1 MYYRNWAHSTLSRIR
16 ITEVLYELYTMMQE
30 KQKITDEINNAEAQL
45 AELDNERQQIL
56 DRLQDLRK
64 QLSSLETS
72 LLPAGQKSE
81 LSPSGKISLFRSL
94 FKGREDVYPK
104 MWLSKNGD
112 RKGYMPACGNDGN
125 YPLCGKRKFPRVK
138 CAACNHQAYLPV
150 NDEVI
155 REHLQGKQTIGVYPL
170 LPDDSCRFL
179 AVDFDKATWQEDV
192 AAFRETC
199 GSLGLP
205 IAIERSRSGNGA
217 HAWFFFTEPVMA
229 SVARVM
235 GCFLI
240 TETMSRRHQL
250 SMESYDR
257 LFPSQDTMPRG
268 GFGNLIALPLQ
279 GEPRK
284 LGNSVFVD
292 KSLAPYLDQWAYL
305 LSVKRLSPLE
315 VQNIADKAVRRGD
328 VIGLK
333 LPSDHDDDQAPWE
346 RSPSGRLQEQRIKG
360 KIPKKVT
367 AVLAQRIFV
376 EKKSLPS
383 ELLNRIKR
391 LAAFQ
396 NPEFYKKQ
404 KMRLST
410 HNTPRVI
417 ACFEETSKYIALPR
431 GCCDALEELLKKHG
445 TVLKVDDKRQSGAAM
460 EFTFHGSLTDIQQQ
474 AVTELVSHDIGI
486 FVAPPGFGKTV
497 VGAWMAAARN
507 CSTLVLVHRKPL
519 LDQWVTQLSTF
530 LGLPKKSIGTIG
542 SGKSR
547 MTGII
552 DVAMM
557 QSLVRKDE
565 VADLV
570 ANYGQVIVD
579 ECHHLPAFSFERVLA
594 EVKAQYV
601 VGLTATPY
609 RRDGHQPIIHL
620 QCGPTR
626 FALNRKQQ
634 EGNNAFSRRLIL
646 RETGFSLPSASG
658 EATIQQI
665 YARLTEDR
673 QRNRLILDDIGKA
686 LAEGRSPILLTERRD
701 HLEYLAVEL
710 RDSVKHLVVLQG
722 GMGVK
727 QRGKVMEYLASIPD
741 EEERLILA
749 TGRYIG
755 EGFDDARLDTLFL
768 ALPFSWRGMLVQ
780 YAGRLHRLHPGKE
793 EVQVYDYVD
802 SSVPMLAKM
811 HEKRMKGFKS
821 LRYEQVDEFGG
832 NAHLR
837 PCR

>member
-1 MYYRNWAHSTLSRIR
+1 MPSSIL
-16 ITEVLYELYTMMQE
+16 EELTRE
-30 KQKITDEINNAEAQL
+30 EARLKQLDDERDAIFEHISKLKSQL
-45 AELDNERQQIL
+45 AAASKLPVNQQ
-56 DRLQDLRK
+56 
-64 QLSSLETS
+64 S
-72 LLPAGQKSE
+72 AE
-81 LSPSGKISLFRSL
+81 LSPEAKISLFRSL

-104 MWLSKNGD
+104 MWVSKAGD
-112 RKGYMPACGNDGN
+112 RKGYMPACGNDGS
-125 YPLCGKRKFPRVK
+125 YSLCGKRRFPRIK
-138 CAACNHQAYLPV
+138 CADCNHQAYVPLTDV
-150 NDEVI
+150 VI
-155 REHLQGKQTIGVYPL
+155 REHLQGKQTIGVYSL
-170 LPDDSCRFL
+170 MPDDTCRFL
-179 AVDFDKATWQEDV
+179 AVDFDKASWQEDV

-199 GSLGLP
+199 NILGLP
-205 IAIERSRSGNGA
+205 VAVERSRSGNGA
-217 HAWFFFTEPVMA
+217 HAWFFFSEQVLA

-292 KSLAPYLDQWAYL
+292 ESFTPYADQWGYL
-305 LSVKRLSPLE
+305 TSVKRLSSME
-315 VQNIADKAVRRGD
+315 IQTVADKATRRGQ

-333 LPSDHDDDQAPWE
+333 LPSDHDEDQAPWD
-346 RSPSGRLQEQRIKG
+346 RTPSGRLQEQQIKG
-360 KIPKKVT
+360 KVPKKVT
-367 AVLAQRIFV
+367 VVLAQRIFV
-376 EKKSLPS
+376 EKKALPS

-404 KMRLST
+404 KMRHST
-410 HNTPRVI
+410 HNTPRII
-417 ACFEETSKYIALPR
+417 ACFEETPKHIGLPR
-431 GCCDALEELLKKHG
+431 GCYDALEALLKAHDIL
-445 TVLKVDDKRQSGAAM
+445 LKVDDKRQSGVTT
-460 EFTFHGSLTDIQQQ
+460 EFTFQGSLTEIQQL
-474 AVTELVSHDIGI
+474 AVAELESHDIGI
-486 FVAPPGFGKTV
+486 FVAPPGSGKTV

-507 CSTLVLVHRKPL
+507 CSTLVLVHRKLL
-519 LDQWVTQLSTF
+519 LDQWVAQLSTF

-542 SGKSR
+542 SGKSKV
-547 MTGII
+547 TGII

-565 VADLV
+565 VSDLV
-570 ANYGQVIVD
+570 ANYGQIIVD

-594 EVKAQYV
+594 EVKAKYV

-626 FALNRKQQ
+626 FALNRKQH
-634 EGNNAFSRRLIL
+634 EGDGAFTRRLIL
-646 RETGFSLPSASG
+646 RETGFTLQSVTS
-658 EATIQQI
+658 EATIQDI

-673 QRNRLILDDIGKA
+673 QRNQLILDDIRKA
-686 LAEGRSPILLTERRD
+686 LAEGRSPILLTERKD
-701 HLEYLAVEL
+701 HLEYLAGEL

-727 QRGKVMEYLASIPD
+727 QRRKVIEHLTAIPT

-768 ALPFSWRGMLVQ
+768 ALPFSWKGMLVQ
-780 YAGRLHRLHPGKE
+780 YAGRLHRLHPGKD

-802 SSVPMLAKM
+802 NSVPMLAKM
-811 HEKRMKGFKS
+811 HEKRMKGFKAMG
-821 LRYEQVDEFGG
+821 YEQ
-832 NAHLR
+832 A
-837 PCR
+837 